1 MLKLASV
8 ADSLPETTKN
18 EIQPKNSFID
28 FVLSGLNFCS
38 LQNLEFGIDCDSRI
52 ALVGPNGAGKS
63 TLLKL
68 MTGDITPTKGTVNR
82 HSHLSIGRYH
92 QHSVDVL
99 DNDATVLDF
108 FSSSYPNSLTFKRE
122 MEEWRAYLGHY
133 GITGEIPC
141 YIPNTMCS
149 SRSCKVYVCLAASLV
164 NHTTFLIPIFHA
176 TLGACMFINAVLYML
191 CSVSIFAL
199 HPL

>member
-1 MLKLASV
+1 MHDNHYENYNNTNNDNDCIVFIRLTHCLK
-8 ADSLPETTKN
+8 
-18 EIQPKNSFID
+18 
-28 FVLSGLNFCS
+28 

-133 GITGEIPC
+133 GITGEISC
-141 YIPNTMCS
+141 YMPNTS
-149 SRSCKVYVCLAASLV
+149 SRSWSSLFIAV
-164 NHTTFLIPIFHA
+164 R
-176 TLGACMFINAVLYML
+176 CMFAL
-191 CSVSIFAL
+191 L
-199 HPL
+199 HPE

>member
-1 MLKLASV
+1 M
-8 ADSLPETTKN
+8 
-18 EIQPKNSFID
+18 
-28 FVLSGLNFCS
+28 
-38 LQNLEFGIDCDSRI
+38 
-52 ALVGPNGAGKS
+52 GPNGAGKS

-164 NHTTFLIPIFHA
+164 NYTTFLIPIFRA
-176 TLGACMFINAVLYML
+176 TLGACMFINAVLYMR
-191 CSVSIFAL
+191 CNVSIFAL
-199 HPL
+199 QPL